1 MFSGNKALRFEE
13 YVRLRQDALLRTARR
28 LVPDPVD
35 AQDLLQ
41 TALTQT
47 FVRWD
52 QIADKNLA
60 DAYLRRVMINTRTE
74 WWRARKFEEVLTAHD
89 PDTSV
94 QDDTDRYTDRAL
106 LLDVLGILTPRQRS
120 IVVLRHWVELS
131 TEETAQLLGLA
142 TGTVKSTLHRA
153 LIQLRKELEERERDF
168 HAGGGARPPERGI
181 AWPRHKPLSAAA

>member
-1 MFSGNKALRFEE
+1 MFSGNEALGFEE

-41 TALTQT
+41 SAFTQT

-60 DAYLRRVMINTRTE
+60 DAYLRRAMINTRTD
-74 WWRARKFEEVLTAHD
+74 WWRARKFEEVLTAHV

-94 QDDTDRYTDRAL
+94 QDSTDRYTDRAL

-120 IVVLRHWVELS
+120 IVVLRHWVQLS
-131 TEETAQLLGLA
+131 IEETAQLLGLA

-153 LIQLRKELEERERDF
+153 LIQLREELERRERDF
-168 HAGGGARPPERGI
+168 YAAAGTCPPGRGI
-181 AWPRHKPLSAAA
+181 ARPRQKPLSAAA

>member
-1 MFSGNKALRFEE
+1 MFSDNEALRFEE

-28 LVPDPVD
+28 LVPDLVD

-41 TALTQT
+41 TAFAQT

-52 QIADKNLA
+52 QIVDKNLA

-74 WWRARKFEEVLTAHD
+74 WWRARKFEEVLTAHV

-94 QDDTDRYTDRAL
+94 EDSTDRYTDRAL

-120 IVVLRHWVELS
+120 IVVLRHWGELS

-153 LIQLRKELEERERDF
+153 LVHLREELEERERHF
-168 HAGGGARPPERGI
+168 HAGGGTRPPGRGI
-181 AWPRHKPLSAAA
+181 ARPRPKPLSAAA